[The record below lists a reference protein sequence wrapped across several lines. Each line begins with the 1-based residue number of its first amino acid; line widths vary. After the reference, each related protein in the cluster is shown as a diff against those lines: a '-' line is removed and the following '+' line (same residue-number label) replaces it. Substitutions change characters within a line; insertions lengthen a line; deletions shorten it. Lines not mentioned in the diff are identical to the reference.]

1 MRLCDIRLHIICSSI
16 LSFCSFP
23 WIYIGI
29 SQSNAADIP
38 PWGFCQCCS
47 IPEIIVLLSRR
58 LRPMSCVDPVW
69 INVSPQWGNYLKF
82 VFYTAVALYRRKGL
96 FEIVNDCGSLPF
108 RISPSSWLC
117 AFLLVQIPSATLVE
131 SPFLFNWHSPG
142 STSWRCLGLC
152 PVSQPWWSLM
162 IKIGLTTSCL

>member
-1 MRLCDIRLHIICSSI
+1 
-16 LSFCSFP
+16 
-23 WIYIGI
+23 
-29 SQSNAADIP
+29 
-38 PWGFCQCCS
+38 
-47 IPEIIVLLSRR
+47 
-58 LRPMSCVDPVW
+58 MSCVDPVW

-162 IKIGLTTSCL
+162 IKIGLTASCLKHSFNSEQQYWYDSPMQSSYWVNIWIKVFVGGLDEGSSSLFKMIFSL